1 MQLVK
6 NIQGEFLTN
15 LSNEVRYI
23 SFITAEIQLEDYIE
37 LNGFIGFLQ
46 NLKQTEETKSLLVP
60 NPMGLKNQFNKE
72 VINLE
77 INY

>member
-60 NPMGLKNQFNKE
+60 NQMGLKNQFNKE